1 MGKSKD
7 LATGETRFVNT
18 AGDTMTGTLVAGT
31 RLQVGDS
38 SITQAYPQAN
48 FGYVADFQAS
58 SGTQTYISIAAPQ
71 ASSLGDTGVVIG
83 EDASDTYITQRGNKN
98 IKLATQDLVRLAID
112 GSGRVTTPYN
122 PYFWAQA
129 ANVGASD
136 YSGGSTIFIGGA
148 VNSNTISDIG
158 GHFSTS
164 TGRFTAPVSGVY
176 HFSAVVRID
185 SFGGSY
191 SYLTLWDSGSVAFVR
206 DLTSIT
212 TTYYT
217 HTVAASRYLSANDYV
232 YCSLVTA
239 GDTSVTISSDSYFS
253 GHLVG

>member
-38 SITQAYPQAN
+38 SITQAYTQSN

-98 IKLATQDLVRLAID
+98 IKLATQDTVRLAID
-112 GSGRVTTPYN
+112 GSGRVTKPSQPSFAAYTATGN
-122 PYFWAQA
+122 NA
-129 ANVGASD
+129 ANITFGNTFFNI
-136 YSGGSTIFIGGA
+136 GS
-148 VNSNTISDIG
+148 
-158 GHFSTS
+158 HFVAS
-164 TGRFTAPVSGVY
+164 TGIFTAPVAGRYLFTWHALHTQSPTSYARVLFKINGSTDTQ
-176 HFSAVVRID
+176 FGD
-185 SFGGSY
+185 S
-191 SYLTLWDSGSVAFVR
+191 
-206 DLTSIT
+206 LTSDGNGIYVNT
-212 TTYYT
+212 
-217 HTVAASRYLSANDYV
+217 ALSGIINLSANDTVRLYNE
-232 YCSLVTA
+232 
-239 GDTSVTISSDSYFS
+239 GNTIYGSQYAMFS
-253 GHLVG
+253 GCLLG